1 MNLNKN
7 YILFIIPL
15 LLFLSKWALS
25 YIVFPSDFLITKIL
39 FDTPDNQYYPI
50 VKSLA
55 NFDFYYEL
63 LSFLRAELHVIKPL
77 HLLIVYHLSVNQDQ
91 FRTHAC
97 TLSEFS
103 FMSNL

>member
-55 NFDFYYEL
+55 NFDFYP
-63 LSFLRAELHVIKPL
+63 SFNDSIKTEN
-77 HLLIVYHLSVNQDQ
+77 I
-91 FRTHAC
+91 F
-97 TLSEFS
+97 
-103 FMSNL
+103 